1 MTTLTASTPAKTTK
15 ANTDYSY
22 SDGHFDASTHAPAKQ
37 TTGQYYEGYLDYT
50 RETGKA
56 PF

>member
-1 MTTLTASTPAKTTK
+1 MTTLTASTTKTR
-15 ANTDYSY
+15 NDYA
-22 SDGHFDASTHAPAKQ
+22 DGHFDAATHAPAKK
-37 TTGQYYEGYLDYT
+37 TDGDYYRGYLDYT